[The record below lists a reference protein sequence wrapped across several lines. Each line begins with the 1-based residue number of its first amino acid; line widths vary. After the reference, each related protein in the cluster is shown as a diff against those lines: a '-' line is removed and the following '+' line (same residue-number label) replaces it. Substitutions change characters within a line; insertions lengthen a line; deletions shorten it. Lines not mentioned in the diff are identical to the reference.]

1 LKVSKT
7 HSARHDPL
15 VAVRGR
21 DARNAIHVTGISLAI
36 ASGILFV
43 FFNGRV
49 FSTEYHLTP
58 TSEARLN

>member
-21 DARNAIHVTGISLAI
+21 DARNAIHVTGIFTGDCVGDS
-36 ASGILFV
+36 FR
-43 FFNGRV
+43 FF
-49 FSTEYHLTP
+49 
-58 TSEARLN
+58 